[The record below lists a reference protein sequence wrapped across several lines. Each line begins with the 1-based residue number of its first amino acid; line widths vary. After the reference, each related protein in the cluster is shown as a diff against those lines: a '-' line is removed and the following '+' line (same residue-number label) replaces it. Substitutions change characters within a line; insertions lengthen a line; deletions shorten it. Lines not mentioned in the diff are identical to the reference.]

1 MGREIFPLQSG
12 DEIYVSPLTIPEL
25 ADLMARDVLG
35 LAIPIAEGLSYMF
48 TAMQDEDGSVIGYV
62 IGAAGREWVNAPLP
76 LR

>member
-1 MGREIFPLQSG
+1 M
-12 DEIYVSPLTIPEL
+12 